1 MIGQKT
7 AQRVA
12 KTVIMSQQAASGR
25 GEPARL
31 GGGQGRRNMR
41 YHPCAED
48 ATKGFKSPISKI
60 MMDTYNEGQKK
71 FATQFTQSQK
81 NFANYLQG
89 TLAYEGYLT

>member
-1 MIGQKT
+1 MCGQKT

-12 KTVIMSQQAASGR
+12 KTVIMSQQAASGQ

-60 MMDTYNEGQKK
+60 MMDTYNEGQKRLPHSSRNLK
-71 FATQFTQSQK
+71 RT
-81 NFANYLQG
+81 LQ
-89 TLAYEGYLT
+89 TTFRARWRTRDI